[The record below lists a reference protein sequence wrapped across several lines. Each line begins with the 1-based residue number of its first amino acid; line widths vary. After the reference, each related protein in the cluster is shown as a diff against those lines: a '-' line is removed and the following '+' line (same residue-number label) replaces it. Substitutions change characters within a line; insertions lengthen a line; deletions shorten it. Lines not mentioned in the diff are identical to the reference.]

1 MDGLSPVDAAGSSR
15 PAGMACVDVRAG
27 PGPGKVTAMLWRPA
41 ASGSPRG
48 LPMTA
53 PLIECETEC
62 EIERECLY
70 CRLACAIEALRAALS
85 SGA

>member
-1 MDGLSPVDAAGSSR
+1 MDAAGSSR
-15 PAGMACVDVRAG
+15 PAGVACVDARVG
-27 PGPGKVTAMLWRPA
+27 PGPGKVTATLWLPA

-62 EIERECLY
+62 ETERECLE
-70 CRLACAIEALRAALS
+70 IE
-85 SGA
+85 